1 MVCLQRKCI
10 RDPIASRN
18 VLGTVSRTS
27 TQQGPH
33 DRYDPASIGAIGV
46 GTPVCVDYLPWVNQC
61 TGHSD
66 GWGWWWWWRCPVHPV
81 QSIDVLHSWTDLLF
95 RASACSTYPGVCM
108 MYRAHL
114 YGSGRHYFTGSF
126 LVVASI
132 PPSQALLHRLSWY
145 STWLQFH
152 WVVFL
157 RYPHRL
163 IHPTHDR
170 LVKQCAFIQSD
181 PHQRAI
187 GPVHPMIPS

>member
-1 MVCLQRKCI
+1 VCRLPTMGQSMYGAFGWMGVVVGGGGVQFI
-10 RDPIASRN
+10 LFSRSMSSI
-18 VLGTVSRTS
+18 LGRIFSLEP
-27 TQQGPH
+27 Q
-33 DRYDPASIGAIGV
+33 
-46 GTPVCVDYLPWVNQC
+46 
-61 TGHSD
+61 
-66 GWGWWWWWRCPVHPV
+66 PV
-81 QSIDVLHSWTDLLF
+81 QRIL
-95 RASACSTYPGVCM
+95 GVCM

-132 PPSQALLHRLSWY
+132 PPSQALLHMLSWY

-181 PHQRAI
+181 PHHRAI

>member
-1 MVCLQRKCI
+1 MYWGLFLGHLLNRAPTTGMTRHPSVQLVSGHQCVSTTYHGSINVRGI
-10 RDPIASRN
+10 RM
-18 VLGTVSRTS
+18 
-27 TQQGPH
+27 
-33 DRYDPASIGAIGV
+33 
-46 GTPVCVDYLPWVNQC
+46 
-61 TGHSD
+61 D
-66 GWGWWWWWRCPVHPV
+66 GGGGRWWRCPVHPV
-81 QSIDVLHSWTDLLF
+81 QSIDVQHSWTDLLF

-114 YGSGRHYFTGSF
+114 YGSGRHYFTGSI